1 MATSAK
7 MPELI
12 PNDDE
17 GQQGLS
23 PLLDIDEVFGEPI
36 GAALAA
42 GTPLPANARRPVFPE
57 TGLTAD
63 QEKYAAG
70 AAGAIAGPAMQRLA
84 EKSFPSRT
92 TREAEGAKRLQEQSR
107 TAQLLRNLEEEEL
120 LRRGI
125 DPKSM
130 RPSTPADATSGTKWI
145 RNWAGMD
152 RDIAGGVPEASAA
165 YQRSKGQGKV
175 TGRISQRFGP
185 EALQP
190 GGLSINNPK
199 YTPEARQLAE
209 MQGITR
215 QVDALEARNAA
226 QARLAGA
233 TPGPLSRMGKAA
245 MSPLVQ
251 GPLAGGFA
259 GLSFYEAYQRWMEGD
274 RSGAVIEALGGI
286 GGLMSMVPGLQIPGL
301 ALGAATIP
309 AQYLND
315 RYKTQR
321 SAGPGSA
328 GSQQAADQVYQGAQ

>member
-1 MATSAK
+1 MATESK
-7 MPELI
+7 MPELV
-12 PNDDE
+12 PTDDE

-23 PLLDIDEVFGEPI
+23 PLLDIDDIFGEPI
-36 GAALAA
+36 GAVSAA
-42 GTPLPANARRPVFPE
+42 SAPTTTGSRQPIFPQ

-70 AAGAIAGPAMQRLA
+70 AAGAIMGPAAQRVLQ
-84 EKSFPSRT
+84 KSFPSRV
-92 TREAEGAKRLQEQSR
+92 TREMEGAKRLQEQSR

-130 RPSTPADATSGTKWI
+130 RPSVPADATSGTKWI

-190 GGLSINNPK
+190 GGLSIHNPK

-209 MQGITR
+209 LQSITR
-215 QVDALEARNAA
+215 QADALEARKAA
-226 QARLAGA
+226 EARLAQA

-259 GLSFYEAYQRWMEGD
+259 GLSFYEAYQRWLAGD
-274 RSGAVIEALGGI
+274 RSGAVIEALGGV

-309 AQYLND
+309 AQYINERIKAPPKAD
-315 RYKTQR
+315 AAAPT
-321 SAGPGSA
+321 
-328 GSQQAADQVYQGAQ
+328 SQASQ